1 MNVEYGH
8 YREVACPAEISSI
21 SGAWYYFYFTPRL
34 CWRGDGC

>member
-1 MNVEYGH
+1 MNVEYRH
-8 YREVACPAEISSI
+8 HREVACPAEISPI